1 MMGSFND
8 ALDAIKTTLEGDTA
22 LQSFCTSNFSAPL
35 IVKRVFKRRTEISA
49 FPVILITRPEVKK
62 MSLIGARDG
71 IHTVRL
77 YCGFHQ
83 PDKEKAQDN
92 IIEFEELIDDAL
104 LAPEPAALYAMNIKP
119 TASVNDE
126 GMYHPHYFIVMD
138 VEVHHR
144 R

>member
-1 MMGSFND
+1 MGSFND
-8 ALDAIKTTLEGDTA
+8 ALDAIKTTLEGNAA
-22 LQSFCTSNFSAPL
+22 LQSFCTSNFNAAL
-35 IVKRVFKRRTEISA
+35 TVKRVFKRRTEISA
-49 FPVILITRPEVKK
+49 FPVILMTRPEVKK
-62 MSLIGARDG
+62 MFLVGARDG
-71 IHTVRL
+71 THTVRL

-92 IIEFEELIDDAL
+92 IVDFEELIDDAL
-104 LAPEPAALYAMNIKP
+104 LAQEPETLSAMNIKP
-119 TASVNDE
+119 TISVNDE